1 MKTKDKILAKIKG
14 NKSIFYELPDLTLV
28 DVWNEPINI
37 DKLVQNTKV
46 VGGELYQLQSLKEVE
61 KKIKQLFPNANS
73 VYCTVD
79 GIEIGNVKINE
90 TTAIQELAKLDLAIL
105 KGNFI
110 VEENAAVWIT
120 EKDMD
125 KESII
130 TITEYLVL
138 IIEKK
143 NIIKNMHQAYKNI
156 NLKDTSYGTFIS
168 GPSKTADIEQTLVFG
183 AHGAK
188 KLAIFLV

>member
-14 NKSIFYELPDLTLV
+14 NKSVFYELPDLTLL
-28 DVWNEPINI
+28 DTWNEPINI
-37 DKLVQNTKV
+37 DKLIQNTKV
-46 VGGELYQLQSLKEVE
+46 VGGELYQLQSLSEVE
-61 KKIKQLFPNANS
+61 EKIKQLLPNANS
-73 VYCTVD
+73 VYCTVE
-79 GIEIGNVKINE
+79 GIEIGKVKINE
-90 TTAIQELAKLDLAIL
+90 ATAIEELAKLDLAIL

-138 IIEKK
+138 VIEKE

-156 NLKDTSYGTFIS
+156 NLKNTSYGVFVS

-188 KLAIFLV
+188 KLIIFLV

>member
-1 MKTKDKILAKIKG
+1 MKTKDKILAKIKE
-14 NKSIFYELPDLTLV
+14 NKSVFYELPDLKLV
-28 DVWNEPINI
+28 DTWDEPINI
-37 DKLVQNTKV
+37 DKLIQNTKV
-46 VGGELYQLQSLKEVE
+46 VGGELYQLNSLKEVE
-61 KKIKQLFPNANS
+61 IKIKQLFPKVNS

-79 GIEIGNVKINE
+79 GLEIGNVKMNKESTIH
-90 TTAIQELAKLDLAIL
+90 ELAKLDIAIL

-120 EKDMD
+120 EKDMG

-138 IIEKK
+138 IVEKE
-143 NIIKNMHQAYKNI
+143 NIIKNMHQAYNNI
-156 NLKDTSYGTFIS
+156 NLKNISYGTFIS

-188 KLAIFLV
+188 NLAIFLM